1 MSDEQTSPGRLLD
14 SPDFSIRVAQLTD
27 LTGLTDILADS
38 FHSQAGLRHWLY
50 PLLRLGIYEDLRN
63 RLRSATP
70 NYACLVAVHTT
81 LRSELS
87 PERSDSNSA
96 DDLIGTVEMALRH
109 PHVFQFHQAKYLYLS
124 NLAVRA
130 EHRRQGVAYHLLTA
144 CESIALSWGFQ
155 DIYLHVLENN
165 YQARRLYLKTGYKLQ
180 QADPSWSAWL
190 LRQPRRL
197 LLHKHLSSATARQT
211 TPV

>member
-1 MSDEQTSPGRLLD
+1 MADEQTSPGRLLD
-14 SPDFSIRVAQLTD
+14 LPDFSVRAAQLID
-27 LTGLTDILADS
+27 LAGLTDILADS
-38 FHSQAGLRHWLY
+38 FHSRTGLRDWLY
-50 PLLRLGIYEDLRN
+50 PLLRLGIYEDLKN

-70 NYACLVAVHTT
+70 DYVCLVAV
-81 LRSELS
+81 RAPSETEPS
-87 PERSDSNSA
+87 AANSA
-96 DDLIGTVEMALRH
+96 EDLIGTVEMALRPFH
-109 PHVFQFHQAKYLYLS
+109 LFQFHQNKHLYLS

-130 EHRRQGVAYHLLTA
+130 EYRRQGVAYNLLVA

-197 LLHKHLSSATARQT
+197 LLHKHLSSAAGVRSTQA
-211 TPV
+211 

>member
-1 MSDEQTSPGRLLD
+1 MSDEQTSQGRLLD

-38 FHSQAGLRHWLY
+38 FHSQAGLKHWLY

-70 NYACLVAVHTT
+70 DYVCLVAVHTT
-81 LRSELS
+81 SRAQS
-87 PERSDSNSA
+87 SDSNSG
-96 DDLIGTVEMALRH
+96 DDLMGTVEMALRH
-109 PHVFQFHQAKYLYLS
+109 PHLFQFTQAKYLYLS

-130 EHRRQGVAYHLLTA
+130 ECRRQGVAYHLLTA

-155 DIYLHVLENN
+155 DIYLHVLEDN

-180 QADPSWSAWL
+180 KADPSWSAWL

-197 LLHKHLSSATARQT
+197 LLHKPLAPTSARRT
-211 TPV
+211 TPA

>member
-1 MSDEQTSPGRLLD
+1 MSDEQTSLGRRLD
-14 SPDFSIRVAQLTD
+14 SPNFSVRVAQLTD

-38 FHSQAGLRHWLY
+38 FHSRAGFRDWLY

-63 RLRSATP
+63 RLRSAAP
-70 NYACLVAVHTT
+70 DYVCLVAVRTA
-81 LRSELS
+81 SET
-87 PERSDSNSA
+87 ERPAANPSDN
-96 DDLIGTVEMALRH
+96 LIGTVEMALRPFH
-109 PHVFQFHQAKYLYLS
+109 LFQFHPSKHLYLS

-130 EHRRQGVAYHLLTA
+130 EYRRQGVAYHLLTA

-197 LLHKHLSSATARQT
+197 LLHKHLAATPAVRSPQG
-211 TPV
+211 